1 MNNNALIE
9 STGLADLL
17 LSLEQKHIIE
27 TVTREI
33 NERPDA
39 YNLDC
44 FWALDSSIGGIGGY
58 CMPFDPT
65 NNPFPAGIGRSLF
78 RPLQY
83 AAANIEWNKCLVS
96 AYMNTRSAVEF
107 SGMHLETVTKYVIER
122 SAPVLYAMK
131 YRKSPLGHS
140 VDFLEQRDR
149 IPHDLIRPLRLC
161 THLYN
166 KSKHDVNQDE
176 ERDKL
181 FLPADALISYI
192 AARILGKELLRPYY
206 PAILRDLTPYMER
219 LHNLQSTM

>member
-1 MNNNALIE
+1 MNDNALIE

-27 TVTREI
+27 TATREI

-39 YNLDC
+39 YNLDS

-58 CMPFDPT
+58 CMPFNPT
-65 NNPFPAGIGRSLF
+65 DNPFPAGVGRTLF

-83 AAANIEWNKCLVS
+83 AAANIEWNKGLVNGC
-96 AYMNTRSAVEF
+96 MNTRSAVEF

-131 YRKSPLGHS
+131 YRKSTLGHS
-140 VDFLEQRDR
+140 VDFLEQREK
-149 IPHDLIRPLRLC
+149 IPHDLIRPLGLC
-161 THLYN
+161 ADLYN

-176 ERDKL
+176 ERDRL

-206 PAILRDLTPYMER
+206 SEILERVNPYVGKLNALNMDI
-219 LHNLQSTM
+219 